1 MRDKR
6 EATTPAVRREAR
18 HSGESGNPFRSVA
31 HTLLVF
37 LIASPGA
44 FGQPANLS
52 AADFTGKPAWFH
64 LEQLVSFGER
74 YTGSPGHQQA
84 KDYMRSILVGTGGRL
99 EESRGTIPVPGTD
112 PIDIENLWVR
122 FAPEVKSGRL
132 LLGTHYDTRPWP
144 DREEDKSLHR
154 VRGVIGA
161 CDGGSGTAIL
171 LELADLVGRKSPN
184 LPIDIVLFDAEEP
197 LGKEFIPQGYFLGS
211 RRFVADRI
219 QEGNLDQYSA
229 VLVID
234 VVGGKKAQVGL
245 DRSSMERAPKWSGR
259 IQGVLDRLNLPS
271 FRPPAAYSIWDD
283 HTAFQDAGIPAALL
297 IDYDYPYLDTLK
309 DTLDKCDPETLRD
322 VGQAVLQTALDHS
335 EKPLR

>member
-1 MRDKR
+1 M
-6 EATTPAVRREAR
+6 
-18 HSGESGNPFRSVA
+18 
-31 HTLLVF
+31 L
-37 LIASPGA
+37 LIAAPSALAETAP
-44 FGQPANLS
+44 LS
-52 AADFTGKPAWFH
+52 ATDFTGKQAWFH

-84 KDYMRSILVGTGGRL
+84 KDYMRTVLEGTGGRL
-99 EESRGTIPVPGTD
+99 GESRGTMPVPGTD

-122 FAPEVKSGRL
+122 FAPEIDSDRL
-132 LLGTHYDTRPWP
+132 LFGTHYDTRPWP
-144 DREEDKSLHR
+144 DREEDESLHR

-171 LELADLVGRKSPN
+171 LELADLIGRKSPH

-211 RRFVADRI
+211 RRFVAQRI
-219 QEGNLDQYSA
+219 QEGNLDQYAA

-259 IQGVLDRLNLPS
+259 IQEVLDRLNLPS

-309 DTLDKCDPETLRD
+309 DTLDKCDPETLKD